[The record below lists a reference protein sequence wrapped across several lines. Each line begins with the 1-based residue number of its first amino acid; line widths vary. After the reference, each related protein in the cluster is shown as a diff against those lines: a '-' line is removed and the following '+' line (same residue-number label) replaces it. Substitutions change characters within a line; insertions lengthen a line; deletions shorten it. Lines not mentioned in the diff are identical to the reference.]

1 MSTIPAGPEPVLA
14 EDELPA
20 RASIFSKPILGWV
33 LYDLANT
40 LFSYVVLTRYYNQWV
55 IEERGVADIVVGA
68 VGLLVSLALVL
79 ALPALGAMADHTG
92 GRTRYLGV
100 LTAGCCIATALLG
113 GVQPISLVL
122 ILYALALFCFSSA
135 LPHYDAL
142 LDRVTVEDKTRSQVS
157 GIGVAVGYLGSVMA
171 ILVIG
176 GMVGEDSQ
184 AAFLP
189 TAMLF
194 ALFSIPIL
202 LWLKDPLKQ
211 EAKRPLG
218 LLARTATREALR
230 ELRNLP
236 HLPWGRFLLAR
247 FLYIEAVTCLVA
259 YMALYS
265 ARVGGF
271 SSSEI
276 DRLLLF
282 SIVAAIL
289 GALLAGWMAARFGP
303 KQVLLVAVLGAVVV
317 LALGAL
323 TGGSLLYLIGPLT
336 GAVLGSLNCCDRL
349 VMLQLTAPHL
359 EHRGRAFG
367 TYALIGKLSSG
378 VGPLILWGG
387 TIFLL
392 YNLLDVLSE
401 VAATRVAVGMLSLCA
416 LAGWLVLRGV
426 RISEQDAV

>member
-1 MSTIPAGPEPVLA
+1 MTPFLTVYIP
-14 EDELPA
+14 
-20 RASIFSKPILGWV
+20 
-33 LYDLANT
+33 
-40 LFSYVVLTRYYNQWV
+40 LFSYVVITRYFNEWV
-55 IEERGVADIVVGA
+55 IEQRGVADIVVGA
-68 VGLLVSLALVL
+68 VGLSVSLALIL

-92 GRTRYLGV
+92 GRTRYLGW
-100 LTAGCCIATALLG
+100 LTAGCCLATALLG
-113 GVQPISLVL
+113 GVQPLGLVL

-142 LDRVTVEDKTRSQVS
+142 LDRVTVEGKTRSRVS
-157 GIGVAVGYLGSVMA
+157 GIGVAVGYLGSVLA
-171 ILVIG
+171 ILLIG
-176 GMVGEDSQ
+176 GMVGEDNQ

-189 TAMLF
+189 TALLF
-194 ALFSIPIL
+194 ALFSIPLL
-202 LWLKDPLKQ
+202 LWVRDPLKQ
-211 EAKRPLG
+211 EAKKPLG
-218 LLARTATREALR
+218 PLARAATREALR
-230 ELRNLP
+230 ELKNLP

-247 FLYIEAVTCLVA
+247 FLYLEAVTCLVA

-271 SSSEI
+271 SASEI

-282 SIVAAIL
+282 SIVAAIA
-289 GALLAGWMAARFGP
+289 GALLSGWIAARIGP
-303 KQVLLVAVLGAVVV
+303 KRVLLVAVMGAVVV

-323 TGGSLLYLIGPLT
+323 TGGTLLYVIGPLV

-349 VMLQLTAPHL
+349 VMLQLTATHL
-359 EHRGRAFG
+359 EHRSRAFG

-378 VGPLILWGG
+378 VGPLVLWGG
-387 TIFLL
+387 TIFVL

-426 RISEQDAV
+426 RLPEQDAA